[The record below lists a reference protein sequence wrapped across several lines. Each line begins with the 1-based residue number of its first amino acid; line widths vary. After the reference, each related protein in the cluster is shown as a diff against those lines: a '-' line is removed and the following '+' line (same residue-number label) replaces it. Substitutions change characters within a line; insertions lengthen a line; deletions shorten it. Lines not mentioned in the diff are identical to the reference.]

1 MSGEG
6 DNETKSPGGT
16 KQKAKGGGFL
26 QLIGAVAWSFL
37 GVRKRRDLEADA
49 AQLNPLHLVIAGV
62 LGAAL
67 FVVVLLLIVHAVV
80 G

>member
-6 DNETKSPGGT
+6 GNGT
-16 KQKAKGGGFL
+16 GRPKAKKGSFM
-26 QLIGAVAWSFL
+26 QLVSAVLWSFF

-49 AQLNPLHLVIAGV
+49 AQLNPLHLIVAGV
-62 LGAAL
+62 IGAVL
-67 FVVVLLLIVHAVV
+67 FVVVLLVIVHMVV

>member
-16 KQKAKGGGFL
+16 KPKGGGFL